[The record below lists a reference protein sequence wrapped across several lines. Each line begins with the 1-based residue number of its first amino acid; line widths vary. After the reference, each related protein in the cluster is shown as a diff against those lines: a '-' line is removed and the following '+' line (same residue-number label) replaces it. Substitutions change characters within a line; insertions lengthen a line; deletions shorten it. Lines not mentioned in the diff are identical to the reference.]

1 MCYYEVI
8 NDLGACPIYF
18 WPSQTKYL
26 EVCTTKFWINQ
37 KAIFFMSHTE
47 ARYRLEEIS
56 PVAPIVVQGEAD
68 VTVGNRVCQMWGS
81 SRPHSTGKYGEM
93 VDSDAG
99 HNGCRNPSGSSGGV
113 WCRLE

>member
-1 MCYYEVI
+1 MDKLI
-8 NDLGACPIYF
+8 
-18 WPSQTKYL
+18 TKKL
-26 EVCTTKFWINQ
+26 VFSC
-37 KAIFFMSHTE
+37 HTPTHG
-47 ARYRLEEIS
+47 IKIC

-113 WCRLE
+113 WCYTVDPAKRWEYCAVPYC